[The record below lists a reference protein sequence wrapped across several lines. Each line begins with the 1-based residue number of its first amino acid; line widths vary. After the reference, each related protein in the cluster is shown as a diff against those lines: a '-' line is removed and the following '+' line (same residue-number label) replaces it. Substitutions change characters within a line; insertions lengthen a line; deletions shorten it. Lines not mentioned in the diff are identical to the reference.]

1 MEKWYYFIDN
11 LMSDFL
17 LILIIFLIV
26 VGGVVASVLLVK
38 RELKEL
44 KNKKEEDLAL
54 SFLKQDIETLKK
66 SFGDGFS
73 QIVRELARVQ
83 EIGHTLKDF
92 QDFLRSPKLRGGVGE
107 QVLKDLL
114 TQVLPKDNFQI
125 QYQFQGGEVVDAIV
139 KTRQGFIPIDSKFPM
154 ESFQRYF
161 KAKNEEKERYLKEFS
176 RDIKKHIDT
185 ISRKYIL
192 PQEGTLD
199 YAIMYIPAESV
210 FSEIIL
216 NQPELLEYAR
226 LKKVILVSPNTFY
239 YFLKIILLGLEGAKI
254 EEASKKILEG
264 LKAIQQESMKFG
276 DELSILTS
284 HIENAKKSSERVTSR
299 YLKLS
304 GKINNL
310 GFFELEESNP
320 KSEISKIKQLE

>member
-1 MEKWYYFIDN
+1 
-11 LMSDFL
+11 MSDFF
-17 LILIIFLIV
+17 LILIISLIV
-26 VGGVVASVLLVK
+26 VGGVVTSGLLVK

-92 QDFLRSPKLRGGVGE
+92 QDLLRSPKLRGGVGE

-226 LKKVILVSPNTFY
+226 FKKVILVSPNTFY

-310 GFFELEESNP
+310 GFFELEESNH
-320 KSEISKIKQLE
+320 KSDTSKIKQLE